1 MNYQD
6 MLKSDLIFLDVDAES
21 RTDLYKQ
28 IAKKLNTRGYVKS
41 SYEAALNKREDEFP
55 TGIVS
60 DYISIAL
67 PHADPENI
75 NSPFVCV
82 VTTKAPIQMLQM
94 GYNTEEQASTFF
106 FLGITKSDD
115 QLILLQKFM
124 ALIQDKDFTTQF
136 SQITDT
142 KEMFNYL
149 SEKFN
154 YLSEKFK

>member
-1 MNYQD
+1 
-6 MLKSDLIFLDVDAES
+6 
-21 RTDLYKQ
+21 
-28 IAKKLNTRGYVKS
+28 
-41 SYEAALNKREDEFP
+41 
-55 TGIVS
+55 
-60 DYISIAL
+60 
-67 PHADPENI
+67 
-75 NSPFVCV
+75 
-82 VTTKAPIQMLQM
+82 MLQM

-149 SEKFN
+149 SEKF
-154 YLSEKFK
+154 K